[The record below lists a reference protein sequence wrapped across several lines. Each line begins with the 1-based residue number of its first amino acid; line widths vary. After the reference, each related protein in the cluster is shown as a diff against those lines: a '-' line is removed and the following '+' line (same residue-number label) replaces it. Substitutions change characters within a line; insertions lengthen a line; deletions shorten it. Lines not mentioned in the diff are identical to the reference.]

1 MAEASSTPQLSAEP
15 RASLGTANSR
25 RLRQSGSIPACLY
38 GLGQDTVSLTV
49 SEEALKPVVLA
60 GAQVV
65 DVDISGTIEMAMIRE
80 VQWDTYMMNILHIDL
95 QRIDREARID
105 LEVKIEAR
113 GDVNEGVLDHQ
124 LHSLTLSCPAYAVPD
139 IFSIRVGSLKIGDEV
154 TVSNLDL
161 PEGTETEVPGDT
173 VILRVNE
180 VVDVDIVQEDVS
192 AAAEPEVIG
201 AKSDDEG
208 DD

>member
-1 MAEASSTPQLSAEP
+1 MADASTTPQLSAEA
-15 RASLGTANSR
+15 RTSLGTANSR
-25 RLRQSGSIPACLY
+25 RLRQEGNIPACLY
-38 GLGQDTVSLTV
+38 GLGQDTVSLTF
-49 SEEALKPVVLA
+49 SGEALKPVVLS

-65 DVDISGTIEMAMIRE
+65 DVDIAGTVEMAMIRE
-80 VQWDTYMMNILHIDL
+80 VQWDTFMMEILHIDL
-95 QRIDREARID
+95 QRIDRDARID
-105 LEVKIEAR
+105 LEVKIETR

-139 IFSIRVGSLKIGDEV
+139 IFSVRVGSLKIGDEV
-154 TVSNLDL
+154 TVADLDL
-161 PEGTETEVPGDT
+161 PEGTQTEVAGDT

-180 VVDVDIVQEDVS
+180 VQDVDIVQEDIS